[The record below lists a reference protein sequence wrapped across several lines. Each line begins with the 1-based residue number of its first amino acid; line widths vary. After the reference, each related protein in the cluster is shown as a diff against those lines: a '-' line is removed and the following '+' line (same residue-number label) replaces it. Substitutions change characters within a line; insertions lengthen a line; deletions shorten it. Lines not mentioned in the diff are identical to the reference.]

1 MYIYSGNNIRKH
13 IHPLPDSSS
22 SSSIFFVLG
31 VLSFGSDLCQ
41 TVLQKTSL
49 PRQRAIF
56 SAQHSPLAANSS
68 QPAAPNR
75 KHIQSMAKHAKTT
88 PFIRTARYLPASSN
102 FTHNI
107 PIPKKPP
114 IICGPTKKE
123 TRFVQPVPF
132 PTGLIRY
139 LLQQPMRS
147 VRCFCFC
154 FPVGP
159 FFPRKPRNAARIKG
173 NDASF
178 NGWGCMHASISAVSR

>member
-13 IHPLPDSSS
+13 IHPLPGASSSSSPPSSS
-22 SSSIFFVLG
+22 SSSDWLRLALTSVN
-31 VLSFGSDLCQ
+31 SF
-41 TVLQKTSL
+41 KNIL
-49 PRQRAIF
+49 PCQRAIL
-56 SAQHSPLAANSS
+56 SAAQPLRGKLVSPSTPIENTSNQWQNMLKPPPSS
-68 QPAAPNR
+68 ERQDSFPP
-75 KHIQSMAKHAKTT
+75 HQTLPTT
-88 PFIRTARYLPASSN
+88 YLSQ
-102 FTHNI
+102 
-107 PIPKKPP
+107 KKPP

-159 FFPRKPRNAARIKG
+159 FFPRKPRNAAKDKG
-173 NDASF
+173 K
-178 NGWGCMHASISAVSR
+178 